1 MLIIQHER
9 SMLNLDNKKP
19 LLYWFCLL
27 FDHSQVD
34 IDYHQ
39 FILARWVLLLTV
51 LPWCY
56 FPEDRSHWWLASAGP
71 QIQCCTW
78 CVQSSQLHPRKSPK
92 FWRQKVY
99 QSHDGQF
106 GKVFKFVVFLW
117 HPSSTCLD
125 NSSGPKMTKH
135 CLAIMVWV
143 QIVTKAVVLICL
155 TATLMRAKAT
165 YFGA

>member
-1 MLIIQHER
+1 MEFISVSQMLIIQHER

-27 FDHSQVD
+27 FDHSQVN

-56 FPEDRSHWWLASAGP
+56 CPEDRSHWWLASAGP

-78 CVQSSQLHPRKSPK
+78 CVQSSQLQKKNVFAAKS
-92 FWRQKVY
+92 FF
-99 QSHDGQF
+99 SHMGTLGRF
-106 GKVFKFVVFLW
+106 SNFVVFLCQ
-117 HPSSTCLD
+117 PFSTCLD
-125 NSSGPKMTKH
+125 NNSGPKMTKH
-135 CLAIMVWV
+135 CWFESKLW
-143 QIVTKAVVLICL
+143 QKQSFRLW
-155 TATLMRAKAT
+155 RRKAT